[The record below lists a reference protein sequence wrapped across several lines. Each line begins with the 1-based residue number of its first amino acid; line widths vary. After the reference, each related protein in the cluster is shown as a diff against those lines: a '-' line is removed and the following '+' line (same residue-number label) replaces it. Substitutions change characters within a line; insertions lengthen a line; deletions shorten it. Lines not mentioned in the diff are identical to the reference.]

1 MSEKPNEPGE
11 EKKPLNFSFPSDSS
25 STPLIGGR
33 AKEKRRNQNQNGD
46 FNNGV
51 PSNEISKQIK
61 GEIKSK

>member
-25 STPLIGGR
+25 TTLIGGR
-33 AKEKRRNQNQNGD
+33 ARGKRRNQNQNGD